1 MAELALTARSVAPR
15 RIFSP
20 LCHAEAPL
28 LAGTCLVQPCL
39 LAYFDVFLGFSGVL
53 CGLCPE
59 RHPGPWL
66 QLSLAVLYPKMTARL
81 EHQVGWAAECRH
93 QLVDISLLSPGV
105 SRSHLFLPRLEVGTF
120 ADPT

>member
-39 LAYFDVFLGFSGVL
+39 LAYFDVFLGFSESSVASVL
-53 CGLCPE
+53 KDTQA
-59 RHPGPWL
+59 PGC
-66 QLSLAVLYPKMTARL
+66 S
-81 EHQVGWAAECRH
+81 
-93 QLVDISLLSPGV
+93 
-105 SRSHLFLPRLEVGTF
+105 
-120 ADPT
+120 